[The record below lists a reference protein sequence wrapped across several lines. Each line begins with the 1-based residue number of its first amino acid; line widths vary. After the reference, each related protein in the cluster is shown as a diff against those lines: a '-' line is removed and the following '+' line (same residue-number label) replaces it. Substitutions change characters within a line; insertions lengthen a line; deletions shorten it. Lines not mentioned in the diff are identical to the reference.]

1 MGMLDYAF
9 RPKSRARLLA
19 GEPVHWVERSKR
31 SRYIAAVLRSTPAWV
46 DVAALK
52 AIQYRARCLTE
63 MTGVP
68 HEIDHIVPLTHSRVC
83 GLTVPWNL
91 EIKTAKANNAKGNA
105 WCPEQMELF

>member
-1 MGMLDYAF
+1 MLDYAF
-9 RPKSRARLLA
+9 RPKSRVRLLA
-19 GEPVHWVERSKR
+19 GEPVPWVERSKR

-52 AIQYRARCLTE
+52 SIQYRARCLSE

-68 HEIDHIVPLTHSRVC
+68 HEIDHIVPLTHSLVC

-91 EIKTAKANNAKGNA
+91 EIKTAVANNAKGNK
-105 WCPEQMELF
+105 WCPDQMELF